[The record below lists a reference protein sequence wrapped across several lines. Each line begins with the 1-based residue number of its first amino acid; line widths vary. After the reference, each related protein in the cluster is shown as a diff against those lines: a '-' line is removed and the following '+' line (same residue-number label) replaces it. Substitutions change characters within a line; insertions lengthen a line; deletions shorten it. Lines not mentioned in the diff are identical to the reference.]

1 MGALVFSR
9 AIRVLVVVQLAAGML
24 NILLNVPVWMQL
36 VHLLLADLMWI
47 AVVLL
52 GAATLSQP
60 VEVAHSVALAV
71 PAGD

>member
-1 MGALVFSR
+1 MV
-9 AIRVLVVVQLAAGML
+9 
-24 NILLNVPVWMQL
+24 NIWLNVPVWMQL